1 MDMPVRSVLNGPG
14 QLAIEADAVRLFA
27 HPAVQ
32 AAVEAKRAAF
42 EAHPLAQAPAG
53 RATIPLNLEEMAF
66 SAVVSVVAMDVG
78 RATAFWTLNLP
89 HARDG
94 TRVPGTRHG
103 VDNPDNVYRVI
114 AVDDVSDF
122 RIDGQVNDRP
132 GADVSFTLFDAYPG
146 SGVDS
151 RSQGVLILDQLDR
164 DDEGRF
170 SFTVG
175 PDETGGRVNHL
186 QTRPGAARLIFVRD
200 SLQDWAAETPVSLT
214 VTRTAGPGATARS
227 EGQLVA
233 EVVAAIDES
242 IDYWLRLMPQ
252 WFGTPFNEI
261 AKGRAKNFSY
271 TQQATSEARFEL
283 AVDEALVVT
292 IDPCGARYLGVQLAD
307 PWGASMDY
315 GAHTSSLNQHQAH
328 RSADGTITY
337 VVALSDPGVH
347 NWLDPAGLEQG
358 TMLHRWQ
365 GLPDGGFDTERSVR
379 GSRVVKLDVLASALP
394 TDMRWVTPAERR
406 RQLSQRAADLARR
419 LD

>member
-1 MDMPVRSVLNGPG
+1 MPARSVLNGPD

-42 EAHPLAQAPAG
+42 EAHPLARTPAG
-53 RATIPLNLEEMAF
+53 RATLRLNLEEMAF

-78 RATAFWTLNLP
+78 RSTPFWTLNLP
-89 HARDG
+89 HERDG
-94 TRVPGTRHG
+94 LRIPGTRHG

-114 AVDDVSDF
+114 AVDDVSRF
-122 RIDGQVNDRP
+122 RVDAQVNDRP
-132 GADVSFTLFDAYPG
+132 GADVSFTLFNAYPG

-151 RSQGVLILDQLDR
+151 QSQGVLILDQLDR
-164 DDEGRF
+164 DADGRF
-170 SFTVG
+170 SFTVA
-175 PDETGGRVNHL
+175 PDGADGRANHL

-200 SLQDWAAETPVSLT
+200 SLQDWAAETPVSLA
-214 VTRTAGPGATARS
+214 VTRTAGPEAAARA
-227 EGQLVA
+227 EDQLVTEA
-233 EVVAAIDES
+233 VEAVGAS

-252 WFGTPFNEI
+252 WFAAPFNDI

-271 TQQATSEARFEL
+271 TQQATSEARFRL
-283 AVDEALVVT
+283 APDEALVVT

-307 PWGASMDY
+307 PWGASIDY

-328 RSADGTITY
+328 RSLDGTITY
-337 VVALSDPGVH
+337 VVSPFDPGVH

-365 GLPDGGFDTERSVR
+365 GLPDGGFDSERSVR
-379 GSRVVKLDVLASALP
+379 GSRVVKLDALAGALP
-394 TDMRWVTPAERR
+394 VDMRWVTPAERR
-406 RQLSQRAADLARR
+406 QHSSQRAAGLARR

>member
-1 MDMPVRSVLNGPG
+1 MSAPSILNGPD
-14 QLAIEADAVRLFA
+14 QLAIETDAVRLFA
-27 HPAVQ
+27 HPAVR
-32 AAVEAKRAAF
+32 AAVEARRATF
-42 EAHPLAQAPAG
+42 EAHPLAQTPAG
-53 RATIPLNLEEMAF
+53 RATLPLNLEEMAF

-78 RATAFWTLNLP
+78 RAAPFWTLNLP
-89 HARDG
+89 HQRDG
-94 TRVPGTRHG
+94 LRVPGTRHG

-114 AVDDVSDF
+114 AVDDASSF
-122 RIDGQVNDRP
+122 RIDGRVNDRP
-132 GADVSFTLFDAYPG
+132 GADVSFTLFNAYPG
-146 SGVDS
+146 AGADS
-151 RSQGVLILDQLDR
+151 QSQGVLILDQLDR
-164 DDEGRF
+164 DAEGRF

-175 PDETGGRVNHL
+175 PDEAGDRANHL

-200 SLQDWAAETPVSLT
+200 SLQDWTVETPVSLS
-214 VTRTAGPGATARS
+214 VTRTAGPEASARS
-227 EGQLVA
+227 ESQVVA
-233 EVVAAIDES
+233 LAVAAIDAS

-271 TQQATSEARFEL
+271 TQQATSEARFRL
-283 AVDEALVVT
+283 AADQALVVT

-337 VVALSDPGVH
+337 VVSLSDPGVH

-365 GLPDGGFDTERSVR
+365 GLPDGGFETERSVR
-379 GSRVVKLDVLASALP
+379 SARLVALDQLASVLP
-394 TDMRWVTPAERR
+394 ADTRWVTPAERR
-406 RQLSQRAADLARR
+406 QQLSLRAAGLARR

>member
-1 MDMPVRSVLNGPG
+1 MPARSVLNGPE

-27 HPAVQ
+27 HPAVR

-78 RATAFWTLNLP
+78 RATPFWTLNLP
-89 HARDG
+89 HERGG

-103 VDNPDNVYRVI
+103 VDNPDNIYRVI
-114 AVDDVSDF
+114 AVDDASGF
-122 RIDGQVNDRP
+122 RIDGQVNARP
-132 GADVSFTLFDAYPG
+132 GADVSFTLFNAYPG

-151 RSQGVLILDQLDR
+151 QSQGVLILDQLDR

-175 PDETGGRVNHL
+175 PDEAGDRVDHL

-200 SLQDWAAETPVSLT
+200 SLQDWATETPVSLA
-214 VTRTAGPGATARS
+214 VTRTAGPDAAARS
-227 EGQLVA
+227 EAQLVA
-233 EVVAAIDES
+233 EAVVAIGAS

-252 WFGTPFNEI
+252 WFGTPFNAI

-271 TQQATSEARFEL
+271 TQQATSEARFRL
-283 AVDEALVVT
+283 APDEALVVT

-315 GAHTSSLNQHQAH
+315 GVHTSSLNQHQAH

-337 VVALSDPGVH
+337 VVSLSDPGVH

-358 TMLHRWQ
+358 TMLVRWQ
-365 GLPDGGFDTERSVR
+365 GLPDGGFDSERSVR
-379 GSRVVKLDVLASALP
+379 ASRVVRLDQLASALP
-394 TDMRWVTPAERR
+394 TDMRRVTPAERR
-406 RQLSQRAADLARR
+406 RQLSQRATDLARR

>member
-1 MDMPVRSVLNGPG
+1 MPARSVLNGPE

-32 AAVEAKRAAF
+32 AAVRAKRAAF
-42 EAHPLAQAPAG
+42 DVHPLAETPAG

-78 RATAFWTLNLP
+78 RATPFWTLNLP
-89 HARDG
+89 HDRDG

-114 AVDDVSDF
+114 AVDDANSF
-122 RIDGQVNDRP
+122 RIDGQVNARP
-132 GADVSFTLFDAYPG
+132 GADVSFTLFNAYPG

-151 RSQGVLILDQLDR
+151 QSQGVLILDQLDR
-164 DDEGRF
+164 DEEGRF

-175 PDETGGRVNHL
+175 PDEPGGRANHL

-200 SLQDWAAETPVSLT
+200 SLQDWAAETPVSLA
-214 VTRTAGPGATARS
+214 VTRTAGPGETPRS
-227 EGQLVA
+227 EAQLVA
-233 EVVAAIDES
+233 EAVTAIGAS

-252 WFGTPFNEI
+252 WFGTPFNAV
-261 AKGRAKNFSY
+261 AKSRAKNFSY
-271 TQQATSEARFEL
+271 TQQATSEARFRL
-283 AVDEALVVT
+283 APDKALVVT
-292 IDPCGARYLGVQLAD
+292 VDPCGARYLGVQLAD

-315 GAHTSSLNQHQAH
+315 GAHTCSLNQHQAH

-337 VVALSDPGVH
+337 VVSLSDPGVH

-358 TMLHRWQ
+358 TMLLRWQ
-365 GLPDGGFDTERSVR
+365 GLPDGGFDSERSVR
-379 GSRVVKLDVLASALP
+379 ASRVVRLDQLASTLP
-394 TDMRWVTPAERR
+394 TDMRRVTPAERR
-406 RQLSQRAADLARR
+406 RQLSQRAAGLARR

>member
-1 MDMPVRSVLNGPG
+1 MDMPAPSVLNGPE

-27 HPAVQ
+27 HPTVQ
-32 AAVEAKRAAF
+32 AAVRAKRAAF
-42 EAHPLAQAPAG
+42 DAHPLAETPAG

-78 RATAFWTLNLP
+78 RASAFWTLNLP
-89 HARDG
+89 HERDG
-94 TRVPGTRHG
+94 LRVPGTRHG

-114 AVDDVSDF
+114 AVDDVSSF
-122 RIDGQVNDRP
+122 RVDGQVNARP
-132 GADVSFTLFDAYPG
+132 GADVSFTLFNAYPG

-151 RSQGVLILDQLDR
+151 QSQGVLILDQLDK
-164 DDEGRF
+164 DAEGRF
-170 SFTVG
+170 GFTVG
-175 PDETGGRVNHL
+175 PDEAGDRANHL

-200 SLQDWAAETPVSLT
+200 SLQDWAVETPVSLD
-214 VTRTAGPGATARS
+214 VTRTAGPCAPARS
-227 EGQLVA
+227 EDQLVDEA
-233 EVVAAIDES
+233 VAAIGAS

-252 WFGTPFNEI
+252 WFGTPFNDI

-271 TQQATSEARFEL
+271 TQQATSEARFRL
-283 AVDEALVVT
+283 AADEALVVT

-328 RSADGTITY
+328 RCADGTITY
-337 VVALSDPGVH
+337 VVSLSDPGVH

-365 GLPDGGFDTERSVR
+365 GLPDGGFDSERSVR
-379 GSRVVKLDVLASALP
+379 ASHVVKLDRLASVLP
-394 TDMRWVTPAERR
+394 MDMRWVTPAERGQ
-406 RQLSQRAADLARR
+406 QLSQRAAGLARR
-419 LD
+419 RD

>member
-1 MDMPVRSVLNGPG
+1 MSRPSVLNGPD
-14 QLAIEADAVRLFA
+14 QLAIERDAARLFA
-27 HPAVQ
+27 HLAVQ

-42 EAHPLAQAPAG
+42 EAHPLAETPAG

-78 RATAFWTLNLP
+78 RTAPFWTLNLP
-89 HARDG
+89 HERDG
-94 TRVPGTRHG
+94 LRVPGTRHG

-114 AVDDVSDF
+114 AVDDVNGF
-122 RIDGQVNDRP
+122 RVDGQVNAPP
-132 GADVSFTLFDAYPG
+132 GADVSFTLFNAYPG
-146 SGVDS
+146 AGVDS
-151 RSQGVLILDQLDR
+151 QSQGVLLLDQLDK
-164 DDEGRF
+164 DAEGRF

-175 PDETGGRVNHL
+175 LDAAGDRVNHI

-200 SLQDWAAETPVSLT
+200 SLQDWAVETPVSLT

-227 EGQLVA
+227 ESQRVA
-233 EVVAAIDES
+233 EAVAAIGAS

-252 WFGTPFNEI
+252 WFGAPFNEI

-271 TQQATSEARFEL
+271 TRQATSEARFRL
-283 AVDEALVVT
+283 AADEALVVT
-292 IDPCGARYLGVQLAD
+292 IDPCGAKYLGVQLAD

-337 VVALSDPGVH
+337 VVSLSDPGVH

-365 GLPDGGFDTERSVR
+365 GLPEGGFESERSVR
-379 GSRVVKLDVLASALP
+379 SARVVKLDQLAGVLP
-394 TDMRWVTPAERR
+394 TNMRWVTPAER
-406 RQLSQRAADLARR
+406 SQQRSERAAGLARR